1 MLSKDVIMHL
11 PERLK
16 PINTSRTKLKKRV
29 ELLEQITNEIDHGA
43 KEDDKKLKSM
53 MLEWNAGV
61 VSPCEFSDFHD
72 YSSWT
77 SAKEFMRSALNQVKY
92 LDDLLYEEL
101 IQILEF
107 ICCAQGSDSEQD
119 YAINLLDVNFDANPS
134 DLIYWPNEW
143 FGIDDE
149 GLDNLTSAEMAG
161 YLMEK
166 ANRHLANS
174 PKINLKYAIPKE
186 V

>member
-1 MLSKDVIMHL
+1 MHL

-16 PINTSRTKLKKRV
+16 PIKVSRTKLKQLV
-29 ELLEQITNEIDHGA
+29 ELLEQITNEIDRGA
-43 KEDDKKLKSM
+43 TENDKVLKSM
-53 MLEWNAGV
+53 MLEWNSGV
-61 VSPCEFSDFHD
+61 ASPCEFSDFRD

-77 SAKEFMRSALNQVKY
+77 SAKEFTRTALNQTKY

-107 ICCAQGSDSEQD
+107 ICSAEGSDSEQD
-119 YAINLLDVNFDANPS
+119 YAINLLEINFDVNPS

-143 FGIDDE
+143 FGIEDE
-149 GLDNLTSAEMAG
+149 GLDNLTIAEMAG

-166 ANRHLANS
+166 VDRHLANS
-174 PKINLKYAIPKE
+174 PKINLKYSIPKAL
-186 V
+186 